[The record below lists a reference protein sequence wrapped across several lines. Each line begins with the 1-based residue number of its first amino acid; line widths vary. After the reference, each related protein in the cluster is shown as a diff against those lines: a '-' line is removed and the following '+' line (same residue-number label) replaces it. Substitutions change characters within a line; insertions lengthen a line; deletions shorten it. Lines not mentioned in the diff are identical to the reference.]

1 MKSISELLKKIEQY
15 FIGILLLIVAVVLFI
30 SVVLRL
36 FYSSIMWAEE
46 FARYAVV
53 WITFVGA
60 SVCIYKGAH
69 IGIDVFLQMLSNKGK
84 KVLLVFTIIFST
96 IFALLFT
103 YSSFKITMNIHE
115 TKQYSST
122 MGIPM
127 SLAYAAM
134 PIGGILMVLRFIE
147 ELMKLV
153 KEEGDK

>member
-1 MKSISELLKKIEQY
+1 MKSVNELLKKIEQY
-15 FIGILLLIVAVVLFI
+15 FIGTLLLLVAVILFI

-36 FYSSIMWAEE
+36 FDTSIMWAEE
-46 FARYAVV
+46 FARYAIV

-69 IGIDVFLQMLSNKGK
+69 IGIDIFLQMLNNKGK
-84 KVLLVFTIIFST
+84 KALLVFTIIFS
-96 IFALLFT
+96 IVFALLFT
-103 YSSFKITMNIHE
+103 YSSFKITMNVHE

-127 SLAYAAM
+127 SVAYAAM
-134 PIGGILMVLRFIE
+134 PVGGILMVLRFIE
-147 ELMKLV
+147 ELVKLV